1 MMSVQELYLSKEG
14 LDNLQKELA
23 NLKVQRV
30 EITQK
35 IKEAREYGDLS
46 ENAEY
51 QEAKIKQAFVEGRIE
66 EIEATLKLAKVID
79 TKNNTKGE
87 VCIGS
92 TVVVDVKGNEVT
104 YQLTGSDEA
113 NPAAGK
119 ISHESP
125 LGRALI
131 GKRVGEK
138 VTVSTPDGER
148 EYLVVRVG

>member
-1 MMSVQELYLSKEG
+1 M
-14 LDNLQKELA
+14 QKELA
-23 NLKVQRV
+23 SLKAQRV

-51 QEAKIKQAFVEGRIE
+51 QEAKTKQAFVEGRIE

-79 TKNNTKGE
+79 AKNNTQGE
-87 VCIGS
+87 VGLGS
-92 TVVVDVKGNEVT
+92 TVVVDVNGNEVT

-113 NPAAGK
+113 NPARGK

-125 LGRALI
+125 LGQALM
-131 GKRVGEK
+131 GKRAGER
-138 VTVSTPDGER
+138 VAVSTPDGER
-148 EYLVVRVG
+148 EYSVVRVE